1 MPILIQ
7 PQPPAEPSSLPPPRG
22 PAVSAAVV
30 AARLMT
36 SSMSVGGELSARL
49 ASRTAPRAPSLTVSF
64 LFLAGDFFH
73 GGDDL
78 GIQWLAGSVDGC
90 PGWVLGG
97 TASVEPCLRITAGV
111 LTATDRDVNTPL
123 TVSRW
128 WGSGGVALH
137 AQVGR
142 GEGWWLRAELGL
154 DFPIVERRFT
164 VGQTTTDLVGATAS
178 ISPSL
183 AVGLA
188 HGL

>member
-1 MPILIQ
+1 
-7 PQPPAEPSSLPPPRG
+7 
-22 PAVSAAVV
+22 V
-30 AARLMT
+30 AARLLT
-36 SSMSVGGELSARL
+36 ASLRAGAELSARV
-49 ASRTAPRAPSLTVSF
+49 ASRTNGRAPSLTLSF

-73 GGDDL
+73 ETDHL
-78 GIQWLAGSVDGC
+78 GLQWVAGAVDGC

-111 LTATDRDVNTPL
+111 LTATDHDVNVPQ

-137 AQVGR
+137 AQVGS
-142 GEGWWLRAELGL
+142 GGGWWLRAELGV
-154 DFPIVERRFT
+154 DFPIVQRQFT
-164 VGQTTTDLVGATAS
+164 IVDAMNPKLVGATAS